1 MNDCQSYGKTISG
14 IWVVKIK
21 QRKANNHIIRVEWTK
36 SENKHQSK
44 SERKNQCDGVQ
55 RNQSLCKN

>member
-14 IWVVKIK
+14 IWDVKIK
-21 QRKANNHIIRVEWTK
+21 QRKTNNHVIRVEWTK

-44 SERKNQCDGVQ
+44 SEQKSMQRVQ
-55 RNQSLCKN
+55 HNQSLCKK